1 MPEVIEERAPSAD
14 FGKVP
19 GRTTGLIC
27 RDLMCKD
34 KPVCKVHEQPRWW
47 HEPRTVPISVLIALR
62 ASGAHAACPTAAPAA
77 FRTLKAPTKASHD
90 GESV

>member
-34 KPVCKVHEQPRWW
+34 KPVGKVHEQPRWW
-47 HEPRTVPISVLIALR
+47 HEPRTVPILRIDPALR
-62 ASGAHAACPTAAPAA
+62 ASGAHVLRKRIHKIQLLVQ
-77 FRTLKAPTKASHD
+77 FL
-90 GESV
+90 ESIYFIC